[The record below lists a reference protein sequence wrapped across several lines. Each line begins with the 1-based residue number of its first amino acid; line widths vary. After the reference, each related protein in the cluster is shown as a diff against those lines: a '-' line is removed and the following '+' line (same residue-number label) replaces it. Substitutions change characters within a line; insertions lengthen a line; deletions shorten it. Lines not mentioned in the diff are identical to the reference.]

1 MKVGDLVKITLSKDP
16 RLVGT
21 IGIVVGNLNHYSF
34 NVFNIHIPS
43 ENIVKPYHIT
53 RLEKVCKQE
62 T

>member
-21 IGIVVGNLNHYSF
+21 IAIVVGNYYSF
-34 NVFNIHIPS
+34 DVFNIHIPS

-53 RLEKVCKQE
+53 RLEKVCK
-62 T
+62 